1 MTTKRL
7 TIRILSD
14 EEMRELISREQDEE
28 MKAAYTQMLEGSVR
42 FPEQR
47 QWYAVWDICLH
58 SGERVGDLC
67 FKGLLPEGTVEIG
80 YGFLPEFWGRGY
92 ATEAVRAMTQWA
104 SQQPGVKQI
113 EAETEPG
120 NAASQ
125 RVLEKAGFLPN
136 GIMGEEGP
144 RFVWKQGRM

>member
-14 EEMRELISREQDEE
+14 EEMRALISREQDEE

-42 FPEQR
+42 FP
-47 QWYAVWDICLH
+47 
-58 SGERVGDLC
+58 
-67 FKGLLPEGTVEIG
+67 
-80 YGFLPEFWGRGY
+80 
-92 ATEAVRAMTQWA
+92 
-104 SQQPGVKQI
+104 
-113 EAETEPG
+113 EPG

-144 RFVWKQGRM
+144 RFVWQQGRM